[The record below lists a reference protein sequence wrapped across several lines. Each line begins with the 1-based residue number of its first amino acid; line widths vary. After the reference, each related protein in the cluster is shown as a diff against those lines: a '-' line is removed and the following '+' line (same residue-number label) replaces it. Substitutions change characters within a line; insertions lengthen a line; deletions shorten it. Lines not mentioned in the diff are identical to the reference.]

1 MIKKFAVEIEKAVIG
16 CDFQKS
22 IDLLRVWLRDCETGQ
37 PNQLL
42 EVCSVTVRAQVR
54 NLMCDLLSCYPDTML
69 GIPLL
74 IFGTAKN
81 VDDGFLTLPFPA
93 FEQINPCPGL
103 HFLGWLR
110 CDALLPV
117 ALPFYPDQYD
127 FEVACRVPTAY
138 VGVFR
143 TLAHDPDVDVNA
155 VSPLWWGDLFLNRN
169 QSSHPIGNVR
179 LESNLL
185 VPYPEAL
192 EIAAAM
198 QAGARN
204 GSAPEY
210 GYFHKDLQWAYQQG
224 FSFYENCCVSS
235 FDTLSE

>member
-1 MIKKFAVEIEKAVIG
+1 MIKTIAVEIEAAIKNG
-16 CDFQKS
+16 DFQKS
-22 IDLLRVWLRDCETGQ
+22 IDILRAWLRDCELGQ

-42 EVCSVTVRAQVR
+42 KMCSVTIRAQVR

-69 GIPLL
+69 GLPLL

-81 VDDGFLTLPFPA
+81 LDDGFLTLPFPA
-93 FEQINPCPGL
+93 FEQMNPCPGL

-117 ALPFYPDQYD
+117 ALPFCPEQYD
-127 FEVACRVPTAY
+127 VEVACRVPTAY

-143 TLAHDPDVDVNA
+143 TLAHDPDVGVNA
-155 VSPLWWGDLFLNRN
+155 VSAMWWGDLFFNRN
-169 QSSHPIGNVR
+169 QSNPVGNVR
-179 LESNLL
+179 LESNFLY
-185 VPYPEAL
+185 PYPEAI

-204 GSAPEY
+204 GSAPEC
-210 GYFHKDLQWAYQQG
+210 GDFHENLQWAYQKG
-224 FSFYENCCVSS
+224 VSFYENCCLPS
-235 FDTLSE
+235 FDVLSE